1 MGTIIQ
7 AMVLRITKRAC
18 VKKGFVDLKINDIMH
33 NWRVCLTM
41 GISKKK
47 MKVSWCSPTIGVL
60 KFNVDGAAQ
69 GKLGLA
75 GIGGVLRNHQGKV
88 LYMF

>member
-1 MGTIIQ
+1 MIKG
-7 AMVLRITKRAC
+7 MVLRIAKWAC

-47 MKVSWCSPTIGVL
+47 MKSGSHVT
-60 KFNVDGAAQ
+60 
-69 GKLGLA
+69 GLSR
-75 GIGGVLRNHQGKV
+75 GE
-88 LYMF
+88 MC